1 MACVVDRTEQRG
13 SPNCSRRRPMASGS
27 PRTRRTAPSASARSS
42 STVQVA
48 KICPRSFCADQGRK
62 SSASTRPRWKNATIA
77 SRSLATSL
85 SLFALITTQP
95 GYFARNAAS
104 SPPRSPSAQQCDRCA
119 PPVREEI
126 RIFIREEADKA
137 EKCLRV
143 VNLPSPADEDRGAG
157 TQSGNAGQRLRQDE
171 EHGPES
177 TDVPAG
183 AAHQQQASA
192 NQQQPERNEQ
202 GPRVREEGIE
212 LRQPHVGRKS
222 MSRRDGET
230 THDHLHHARDERRR
244 SGIACTRAAV
254 KAKTHAF
261 RDDRRQSRE
270 QKRDADEKH
279 PQRNVLFGGGPSALR
294 DRKNAGD
301 EHTVFDEGKK
311 VE

>member
-1 MACVVDRTEQRG
+1 MAAPMVFDAPGRLSTITGLPSESESFSPSKRATMSLGPPVVTGTTKRMLLVGYADW
-13 SPNCSRRRPMASGS
+13 PCAASGA
-27 PRTRRTAPSASARSS
+27 TA
-42 STVQVA
+42 
-48 KICPRSFCADQGRK
+48 
-62 SSASTRPRWKNATIA
+62 IA
-77 SRSLATSL
+77 
-85 SLFALITTQP
+85 
-95 GYFARNAAS
+95 NDAA
-104 SPPRSPSAQQCDRCA
+104 A
-119 PPVREEI
+119 
-126 RIFIREEADKA
+126 KA

-143 VNLPSPADEDRGAG
+143 VNRPSPADEDRGAG

-183 AAHQQQASA
+183 AAHQQQARA

-212 LRQPHVGRKS
+212 LRLPHVGRES

-244 SGIACTRAAV
+244 SGIACTRAGV

-301 EHTVFDEGKK
+301 EHTVFD
-311 VE
+311 